1 MATTVASRK
10 AKGRRLQKLVADKIG
25 ELLNLKVGK
34 DEMIAPREMGQS
46 GTDVRLIGPAKE
58 LFPFSVECK
67 NQETWS
73 LPAWIKQAQSN
84 QEKNTNWLL
93 VCQKNHMKPVVVMDM
108 NIFFEIFENLLI
120 KEKG

>member
-25 ELLNLKVGK
+25 ELLNLEVGK

-58 LFPFSVECK
+58 MFPFSIECK

-73 LPAWIKQAQSN
+73 LPNWIKQAKGN
-84 QEKNTNWLL
+84 KERETDWLL

-108 NIFFEIFENLLI
+108 DVFFEIFENLLI
-120 KEKG
+120 KEKE